1 MLEMTEAGQDRAI
14 GRVEGKLDQ
23 IIKDMDRARDD
34 RKQQY
39 ERQEKTERILEKM
52 ERKIDSLDSRLENVE
67 EPVADFNRWR
77 ERGVGAVMLISFAAA
92 SFGGLL
98 ATFGKKIWALMT
110 G

>member
-1 MLEMTEAGQDRAI
+1 MTEAGQDRAI

>member
-1 MLEMTEAGQDRAI
+1 MTEAGQDRAI

-39 ERQEKTERILEKM
+39 DKQEKTDRTLDEVMRQL
-52 ERKIDSLDSRLENVE
+52 RSVDSRLSNIE

-77 ERGVGAVMLISFAAA
+77 ERGVGAIMLISFAAA
-92 SFGGLL
+92 SFGGLI
-98 ATFGKKIWALMT
+98 ATFGKKIWALIT

>member
-1 MLEMTEAGQDRAI
+1 MTEAGQDRAI

-52 ERKIDSLDSRLENVE
+52 ERKIDGLDTRLEKVE

-77 ERGVGAVMLISFAAA
+77 ERGVGAIMLVSFVAA
-92 SFGGLL
+92 SLGGLL
-98 ATFGKKIWALMT
+98 VTFGKKIWAAIV

>member
-1 MLEMTEAGQDRAI
+1 MTDAGQERAI
-14 GRVEGKLDQ
+14 GRVEGKLDHL
-23 IIKDMDRARDD
+23 IKDQEQARSD

-39 ERQEKTERILEKM
+39 ERQEKSERLLEEM
-52 ERKIDSLDSRLENVE
+52 GRQMQVIDARLQKVE

-77 ERGVGAVMLISFAAA
+77 ERGVGAIMLVSFAAA
-92 SFGGLL
+92 SLGGLL